1 MGLFKLPSPHPNLSR
16 NGYDLSSR
24 KVFSAPAGALL
35 PIGVWE
41 CNPTEKFSFKV
52 DDFVRTQ
59 PLNTAAFA
67 RCKEYYHFFFVPY
80 RSLWNHSDKFFTG
93 VTNGDRMYE
102 RPSLSDKLTGNEGN
116 FIPSSMPSFYIDEL
130 HSLLISQNKELVD
143 KLSAYSRQNDKAY
156 KVGSPNFISE
166 LEKIKLDIKGLT
178 LSSKDALGYDYAF
191 GAFRL
196 LHMLGYGIDDKG
208 QVFHPYKDMTAEE
221 ITSSKNGKIDWSSIT
236 DIDDILSYFVPHNL
250 ANPFRLLGYQRI
262 YNDFYRNQLWEKP
275 IPYTF
280 NVDWCNDNSKLQLK
294 NTEMYQMCQLRYRHW
309 TKDFYTGIY
318 PTASYNEGI
327 FNLPNYTNSVS
338 SVKRGDDGVRTSS
351 GLSNSVSTSD
361 IRAMFALEKMLERTR
376 AANGLDY
383 SNQIAAHYGFKVPE
397 GRRDVAQFIGGVD
410 NTIVI
415 NEVMSTAN
423 SSIDGTTKT
432 GSVVGQVFGKGIGTM
447 SSGRIDFEAKE
458 HGMIFC
464 IYSISPQVDYD
475 ARQFDPFN
483 RKFKREDYFQPEFE
497 NLGYQPLIQSDV
509 CFGGSPLD
517 GVKFGNSIL
526 GYTPRYSEY
535 KTSRDMLYNQ
545 FMTGGSMNA
554 WTTPRN
560 NYTKGKSRLS
570 VPDLLIDPNILYPI
584 FGLRYNG
591 KSDTDQF
598 LINSYFDVKAVRP
611 MAVNNQSLV

>member
-102 RPSLSDKLTGNEGN
+102 RPSFFDKLTANDGN
-116 FIPSSMPSFYIDEL
+116 FVPTSMPSFYLDEL
-130 HSLLISQNKELVD
+130 HRLLISQNKDLSA
-143 KLSAYSRQNDKAY
+143 KLSAYSKDAKKVYKA
-156 KVGSPNFISE
+156 GGANFVE
-166 LEKIKLDIKGLT
+166 LLEKTKLDLSNLT
-178 LSSKDALGYDYAF
+178 LSSYDALGYEYAY

-208 QVFHPYKDMTAEE
+208 QVFHPYKQVSDKEPGDRSGLFDMESLDE
-221 ITSSKNGKIDWSSIT
+221 V
-236 DIDDILSYFVPHNL
+236 LSYFIPHNL

-275 IPYTF
+275 VPYTF
-280 NVDWCNDNSKLQLK
+280 NVDWCNSSTKLQLK
-294 NTEMYQMCQLRYRHW
+294 NTEVYQMCQLRYRHW
-309 TKDFYTGIY
+309 TKDFYTGVY

-327 FNLPNYTNSVS
+327 FNLPNYTNS
-338 SVKRGDDGVRTSS
+338 KAEINKNNDGVSAS
-351 GLSNSVSTSD
+351 AGAISTSD

-397 GRRDVAQFIGGVD
+397 SRRDVAQFIGGVD

-423 SSIDGTTKT
+423 SSIDGTSKT

-447 SSGRIDFEAKE
+447 SSGRIEFEAKE

-535 KTSRDMLYNQ
+535 KTSRDMLFNQ
-545 FMTGGSMNA
+545 FMTGGSLNA

-560 NYTKGKSRLS
+560 NYTNTKARLS
-570 VPDLLIDPNILYPI
+570 VPDLLIDPNVLYPI
-584 FGLRYNG
+584 FGLKYNG

>member
-1 MGLFKLPSPHPNLSR
+1 MGLFKLPSSHPNLSR

-80 RSLWNHSDKFFTG
+80 RALWQHSDKFFTG
-93 VTNGDRMYE
+93 VTNGDRMFD
-102 RPSLSDKLTGNEGN
+102 RPSFLNQLRGDEGN
-116 FIPSSMPSFYIDEL
+116 FVPSSMPSFYLDEL
-130 HSLLISQNKELVD
+130 HRLLISKDAELSKEATSLTRVPGMLFKTGGVD
-143 KLSAYSRQNDKAY
+143 FADKIEKSKVEFGKFNLS
-156 KVGSPNFISE
+156 E
-166 LEKIKLDIKGLT
+166 
-178 LSSKDALGYDYAF
+178 KDALGYSYTY

-196 LHMLGYGIDDKG
+196 LHMLGYGIDDRG
-208 QVFHPYKDMTAEE
+208 RVFYPE
-221 ITSSKNGKIDWSSIT
+221 IFEKAPADLDPMAQALT
-236 DIDDILSYFVPHNL
+236 YFIPHNL

-275 IPYTF
+275 VPYTF
-280 NVDWCNDNSKLQLK
+280 NVDWCNSNVKLNLSAS
-294 NTEMYQMCQLRYRHW
+294 EIYQCCQLRYRHW
-309 TKDFYTGIY
+309 TKDFYTGVY

-327 FNLPNYTNSVS
+327 FNLPNYTNSNANINKS
-338 SVKRGDDGVRTSS
+338 NDGVSAASS
-351 GLSNSVSTSD
+351 GIISTSD

-397 GRRDVAQFIGGVD
+397 SRRDVAQFIGGVD

-423 SSIDGTTKT
+423 SSIDGTSKT

-509 CFGGSPLD
+509 CFGGSPAKPLE
-517 GVKFGNSIL
+517 FGNDIL
-526 GYTPRYSEY
+526 GYTPRFSEY
-535 KTSRDMLYNQ
+535 KTSRDMLYNE
-545 FMTGGSMNA
+545 FMTGGSLNA

-560 NYTKGKSRLS
+560 NYTKNKKGLT
-570 VPDLLIDPNILYPI
+570 VPDFLIDPNVLYPI
-584 FGLRYNG
+584 FGLKYNG

>member
-80 RSLWNHSDKFFTG
+80 RALWQHSDKFFTG
-93 VTNGDRMYE
+93 VTNGDRMFD
-102 RPSLSDKLTGNEGN
+102 RPSFLNQLKGDEGN
-116 FIPSSMPSFYIDEL
+116 FVPSSMPSFYLDEL
-130 HSLLISQNKELVD
+130 HRLLISKDAELSKESTSLTRVPGMLFKTGGVD
-143 KLSAYSRQNDKAY
+143 FADKIEKSKVEFGKLNL
-156 KVGSPNFISE
+156 SE
-166 LEKIKLDIKGLT
+166 
-178 LSSKDALGYDYAF
+178 KDALGYSYTY

-208 QVFHPYKDMTAEE
+208 RVFYPE
-221 ITSSKNGKIDWSSIT
+221 IFEKAPADLDPMAKALT
-236 DIDDILSYFVPHNL
+236 YFVPHNL

-275 IPYTF
+275 VPYTF
-280 NVDWCNDNSKLQLK
+280 NVDWCNSNVKLNLSAA
-294 NTEMYQMCQLRYRHW
+294 EIYQCCQLRYRHW
-309 TKDFYTGIY
+309 TKDFYTGVY

-327 FNLPNYTNSVS
+327 FNLPNYTNSNANINKSNDGVSAVS
-338 SVKRGDDGVRTSS
+338 SGVI
-351 GLSNSVSTSD
+351 STSD

-397 GRRDVAQFIGGVD
+397 SRRDVAQFIGGVD

-423 SSIDGTTKT
+423 SSIDGTSKT

-447 SSGRIDFEAKE
+447 SSGRIDFEVKE

-509 CFGGSPLD
+509 CFGGSPAKPLE
-517 GVKFGNSIL
+517 FGNDIL
-526 GYTPRYSEY
+526 GYTPRFSEY
-535 KTSRDMLYNQ
+535 KTSRDMLYNE
-545 FMTGGSMNA
+545 FMTGGSLNA

-560 NYTKGKSRLS
+560 NYTKNKKGLT
-570 VPDLLIDPNILYPI
+570 VPDLLIDPNVLYPI
-584 FGLRYNG
+584 FGLKYNG
-591 KSDTDQF
+591 KSNTDQF

>member
-102 RPSLSDKLTGNEGN
+102 RPSFVDKLTASEGN
-116 FIPSSMPSFYIDEL
+116 FVPTSMPSFYLDEL
-130 HSLLISQNKELVD
+130 HRLLISQNKDLSA
-143 KLSAYSRQNDKAY
+143 KLSAYSKDAKKVYKA
-156 KVGSPNFISE
+156 GGANFVE
-166 LEKIKLDIKGLT
+166 LLEKTKLDLSNLT
-178 LSSKDALGYDYAF
+178 LSSYDALGYEYAY

-208 QVFHPYKDMTAEE
+208 QVFHPYKQVSDKEPGDRSGLFDMESLDE
-221 ITSSKNGKIDWSSIT
+221 V
-236 DIDDILSYFVPHNL
+236 LSYFIPHNL

-275 IPYTF
+275 VPYTF
-280 NVDWCNDNSKLQLK
+280 NVDWCNSSTKLQLK
-294 NTEMYQMCQLRYRHW
+294 NFEVYQMCQLRYRHW
-309 TKDFYTGIY
+309 TKDFYTGVY

-327 FNLPNYTNSVS
+327 FNLPNYTNS
-338 SVKRGDDGVRTSS
+338 KAEINKNNDGVSAS
-351 GLSNSVSTSD
+351 AGAISTSD

-397 GRRDVAQFIGGVD
+397 SRRDVAQFIGGVD

-423 SSIDGTTKT
+423 SSIDGTSKT

-509 CFGGSPLD
+509 CFGGTPLD
-517 GVKFGNSIL
+517 GMKYGNTIL
-526 GYTPRYSEY
+526 GYTPRFSEY

-545 FMTGGSMNA
+545 FMTGGSLNA

-560 NYTKGKSRLS
+560 NYTNTKARLS
-570 VPDLLIDPNILYPI
+570 VPDLLIDPNVLYPI
-584 FGLRYNG
+584 FGLKYNG

>member
-1 MGLFKLPSPHPNLSR
+1 MGLFKLPVPHPNLSR

-80 RSLWNHSDKFFTG
+80 RALWQHSDKFFTG
-93 VTNGDRMYE
+93 VTNGDRMFD
-102 RPSLSDKLTGNEGN
+102 RPSFLNKLRGDEGN
-116 FIPSSMPSFYIDEL
+116 FVPSSMPSFYLDEL
-130 HSLLISQNKELVD
+130 HRLLIS
-143 KLSAYSRQNDKAY
+143 
-156 KVGSPNFISE
+156 
-166 LEKIKLDIKGLT
+166 
-178 LSSKDALGYDYAF
+178 KDAELSKEATSLTRVPGMLFKTGGVDFADKIENSKVEFGKLNLSEKDSLGYSYTY

-208 QVFHPYKDMTAEE
+208 RVFYPE
-221 ITSSKNGKIDWSSIT
+221 IFEKAPADLDPMAKALT
-236 DIDDILSYFVPHNL
+236 YFIPHNL

-275 IPYTF
+275 VPYTF
-280 NVDWCNDNSKLQLK
+280 NVDWCNSNVKLNLSAA
-294 NTEMYQMCQLRYRHW
+294 EIYQCCQLRYRHW
-309 TKDFYTGIY
+309 TKDFYTGVY

-327 FNLPNYTNSVS
+327 FNLPNYTNSNANINKS
-338 SVKRGDDGVRTSS
+338 NDGVSAASS
-351 GLSNSVSTSD
+351 GIISTSD

-397 GRRDVAQFIGGVD
+397 SRRDVAQFIGGVD

-423 SSIDGTTKT
+423 SSIDGTSKT

-447 SSGRIDFEAKE
+447 SSGRIDFEVKE

-509 CFGGSPLD
+509 CFGGSPAKPLE
-517 GVKFGNSIL
+517 FGNDIL
-526 GYTPRYSEY
+526 GYTSRFSEY
-535 KTSRDMLYNQ
+535 KTSRDMLYNE
-545 FMTGGSMNA
+545 FMTGGSLNA

-560 NYTKGKSRLS
+560 NYTKNKKGLT
-570 VPDLLIDPNILYPI
+570 VPDLLIDPNVLYPI
-584 FGLRYNG
+584 FGLKYNG

>member
-102 RPSLSDKLTGNEGN
+102 RPSFVDKLTANEGN
-116 FIPSSMPSFYIDEL
+116 FVPTSMPSFYLDEL
-130 HSLLISQNKELVD
+130 HRLLISQNKDLSA
-143 KLSAYSRQNDKAY
+143 KLSAYSKDAKKVYKA
-156 KVGSPNFISE
+156 GGANFVE
-166 LEKIKLDIKGLT
+166 LLEKTKLDLSNLT
-178 LSSKDALGYDYAF
+178 LSSYDALGYEYAY

-208 QVFHPYKDMTAEE
+208 QVFHPYKQVSDKEPGDRLGLFDMESLDE
-221 ITSSKNGKIDWSSIT
+221 V
-236 DIDDILSYFVPHNL
+236 LSYFIPHNL

-275 IPYTF
+275 VPYTF
-280 NVDWCNDNSKLQLK
+280 NVDWCNSSTKLQLK
-294 NTEMYQMCQLRYRHW
+294 NTEVYQMCQLRYRHW
-309 TKDFYTGIY
+309 TKDFYTGVY

-327 FNLPNYTNSVS
+327 FNLPNYTNS
-338 SVKRGDDGVRTSS
+338 KAEINKNNDGVSAS
-351 GLSNSVSTSD
+351 AGAISTSD

-397 GRRDVAQFIGGVD
+397 SRRDVAQFIGGVD

-423 SSIDGTTKT
+423 SSIDGTSKT

-509 CFGGSPLD
+509 CFGGTPLD
-517 GVKFGNSIL
+517 GTKYGNTIL
-526 GYTPRYSEY
+526 GYTPRFSEY

-545 FMTGGSMNA
+545 FMTGGSLNA

-560 NYTKGKSRLS
+560 NYTNTKARLS
-570 VPDLLIDPNILYPI
+570 VPDLLIDPNVLYPI
-584 FGLRYNG
+584 FGLKYNG

>member
-80 RSLWNHSDKFFTG
+80 RALWQHSDKFFTG
-93 VTNGDRMYE
+93 VTNGDRMFD
-102 RPSLSDKLTGNEGN
+102 RPSFLNQLTGDEGN
-116 FIPSSMPSFYIDEL
+116 FVPSSMPSFYLDEL
-130 HSLLISQNKELVD
+130 HRLLIS
-143 KLSAYSRQNDKAY
+143 
-156 KVGSPNFISE
+156 
-166 LEKIKLDIKGLT
+166 
-178 LSSKDALGYDYAF
+178 KDAELSKEATSLTRMPGMLFKTGGVDFSDKIERSKLEFGKLNLSEKDSLGYSYTY

-208 QVFHPYKDMTAEE
+208 RVFYPE
-221 ITSSKNGKIDWSSIT
+221 IFDKAPEDLDPMAKALT
-236 DIDDILSYFVPHNL
+236 YFIPHNL

-275 IPYTF
+275 VPYTF
-280 NVDWCNDNSKLQLK
+280 NVDWCNSNAKLNLSAA
-294 NTEMYQMCQLRYRHW
+294 EIYQCCQLRYRHW
-309 TKDFYTGIY
+309 TKDFYTGVY

-327 FNLPNYTNSVS
+327 FNLPNYTNSNANINKS
-338 SVKRGDDGVRTSS
+338 NDGVSAASS
-351 GLSNSVSTSD
+351 GIISTSD

-397 GRRDVAQFIGGVD
+397 SRRDVAQFIGGVD

-423 SSIDGTTKT
+423 SSIDGTSKT

-509 CFGGSPLD
+509 CFGGSPAKPLE
-517 GVKFGNSIL
+517 FGNDIL
-526 GYTPRYSEY
+526 GYTPRFSEY
-535 KTSRDMLYNQ
+535 KTSRDMLYNE
-545 FMTGGSMNA
+545 FMTGGSLNA

-560 NYTKGKSRLS
+560 NYTKNKKGLT
-570 VPDLLIDPNILYPI
+570 VPDLLIDPNVLYPI
-584 FGLRYNG
+584 FGLKYNG

>member
-102 RPSLSDKLTGNEGN
+102 RPSFVDKLTASEGN
-116 FIPSSMPSFYIDEL
+116 FVPTSMPSFYLDEL
-130 HSLLISQNKELVD
+130 HRLLISQNKDLSA
-143 KLSAYSRQNDKAY
+143 KLSAYSKDAKKVYKA
-156 KVGSPNFISE
+156 GGANFVE
-166 LEKIKLDIKGLT
+166 LLEKTKLDLSNLT
-178 LSSKDALGYDYAF
+178 LSSYDALGYEYAY

-208 QVFHPYKDMTAEE
+208 QVFHPYKQVSDKEPGYRSGLFDMESLDE
-221 ITSSKNGKIDWSSIT
+221 V
-236 DIDDILSYFVPHNL
+236 LSYFIPHNL

-275 IPYTF
+275 VPYTF
-280 NVDWCNDNSKLQLK
+280 NVDWCNSSTKLQLK
-294 NTEMYQMCQLRYRHW
+294 NIEVYQMCQLRYRHW
-309 TKDFYTGIY
+309 TKDFYTGVY

-327 FNLPNYTNSVS
+327 FNLPNYTNS
-338 SVKRGDDGVRTSS
+338 KAEINKNNDGVSAS
-351 GLSNSVSTSD
+351 AGAISTSD

-397 GRRDVAQFIGGVD
+397 SRRDVAQFIGGVD

-423 SSIDGTTKT
+423 SSIDGTSKT

-447 SSGRIDFEAKE
+447 SSGRIDFEVKE

-509 CFGGSPLD
+509 CFGGTPLD
-517 GVKFGNSIL
+517 GMKYGNTIL
-526 GYTPRYSEY
+526 GYTPRFSEY

-545 FMTGGSMNA
+545 FMTGGSLNA

-560 NYTKGKSRLS
+560 NYTNTKARLS
-570 VPDLLIDPNILYPI
+570 VPDLLIDPNVLYPI
-584 FGLRYNG
+584 FGLKYNG

>member
-24 KVFSAPAGALL
+24 KVFSSPAGALL

-102 RPSLSDKLTGNEGN
+102 RPSFVDKLTANEGN
-116 FIPSSMPSFYIDEL
+116 FVPTSMPSFYLDEL
-130 HSLLISQNKELVD
+130 HSLLVSQNKDLVE
-143 KLSAYSRQNDKAY
+143 KLSAYSKDAKKVYKA
-156 KVGSPNFISE
+156 GGAGFA
-166 LEKIKLDIKGLT
+166 EKIERIKLDLTNLT
-178 LSSKDALGYDYAF
+178 LSSKDALGYDYAY

-208 QVFHPYKDMTAEE
+208 QVFHPYKQVSDKEPGDRSGLFDMESLDE
-221 ITSSKNGKIDWSSIT
+221 V
-236 DIDDILSYFVPHNL
+236 LSYFIPHNL

-275 IPYTF
+275 VPYTF
-280 NVDWCNDNSKLQLK
+280 NVDWCNSSTKLQLK
-294 NTEMYQMCQLRYRHW
+294 NTEVYQMCQLRYRHW
-309 TKDFYTGIY
+309 TKDFYTGVY

-327 FNLPNYTNSVS
+327 FNLPNYTNS
-338 SVKRGDDGVRTSS
+338 KAEINKNNDGVSAS
-351 GLSNSVSTSD
+351 AGAISTSD

-397 GRRDVAQFIGGVD
+397 SRRDVAQFIGGVD

-423 SSIDGTTKT
+423 SSIDGTSKT

-509 CFGGSPLD
+509 CFGGTPLD
-517 GVKFGNSIL
+517 GMKYGNTIL
-526 GYTPRYSEY
+526 GYTPRFSEY

-545 FMTGGSMNA
+545 FMTGGSLNA

-560 NYTKGKSRLS
+560 NYTNTKARLS
-570 VPDLLIDPNILYPI
+570 VPDLLIDPNVLYPI
-584 FGLRYNG
+584 FGLKYNG

>member
-80 RSLWNHSDKFFTG
+80 RSLWCHSDKFFTG

-102 RPSLSDKLTGNEGN
+102 RPSFVDKLTANEGN
-116 FIPSSMPSFYIDEL
+116 FVPTSMPSFYLDEL
-130 HSLLISQNKELVD
+130 HRLLISQNKDLSA
-143 KLSAYSRQNDKAY
+143 KLSAYSKDAKKVYKA
-156 KVGSPNFISE
+156 GGANFVE
-166 LEKIKLDIKGLT
+166 LLEKTKLDLTNLT
-178 LSSKDALGYDYAF
+178 LSSYDALGYEYAY

-208 QVFHPYKDMTAEE
+208 QVYHPYRQVSDKEPGDRSGLFDMESLDE
-221 ITSSKNGKIDWSSIT
+221 V
-236 DIDDILSYFVPHNL
+236 LSYFIPHNL

-275 IPYTF
+275 VPYTF
-280 NVDWCNDNSKLQLK
+280 NVDWCNSSTKLQLK
-294 NTEMYQMCQLRYRHW
+294 NTEVYQMCQLRYRHW
-309 TKDFYTGIY
+309 IKDFYTGVY

-327 FNLPNYTNSVS
+327 FNLPNYTNSKAEINKS
-338 SVKRGDDGVRTSS
+338 NDGV
-351 GLSNSVSTSD
+351 SVSAGAISTSD

-397 GRRDVAQFIGGVD
+397 SRRDVAQFIGGVD

-423 SSIDGTTKT
+423 SSIDGTSKT

-509 CFGGSPLD
+509 CFGGTPLD
-517 GVKFGNSIL
+517 GTKYGNTIL
-526 GYTPRYSEY
+526 GYTPRFSEY
-535 KTSRDMLYNQ
+535 KTSRDMLFNQ
-545 FMTGGSMNA
+545 FMTGGSLNA

-560 NYTKGKSRLS
+560 NYTNTKARLS
-570 VPDLLIDPNILYPI
+570 VPDLLIDPNVLYPI
-584 FGLRYNG
+584 FGLKYNG

-598 LINSYFDVKAVRP
+598 LVNSYFDVKAVRP

>member
-80 RSLWNHSDKFFTG
+80 RALWQHSDKFFTG
-93 VTNGDRMYE
+93 VTNGDRMFD
-102 RPSLSDKLTGNEGN
+102 RPSFLNQLKGDEGN
-116 FIPSSMPSFYIDEL
+116 FVPSSMPSFYLDEL
-130 HSLLISQNKELVD
+130 HRLLISKDAELSKEATSLTRVPGMLFKTGGVD
-143 KLSAYSRQNDKAY
+143 FSDKIEKSKVEFGKLNL
-156 KVGSPNFISE
+156 SE
-166 LEKIKLDIKGLT
+166 
-178 LSSKDALGYDYAF
+178 KDALGYSYTY

-208 QVFHPYKDMTAEE
+208 RVFYPE
-221 ITSSKNGKIDWSSIT
+221 IFENAPADLDPMAKALT
-236 DIDDILSYFVPHNL
+236 YFIPHNL

-275 IPYTF
+275 VPYTF
-280 NVDWCNDNSKLQLK
+280 NVDWCNSNVKLNLSAA
-294 NTEMYQMCQLRYRHW
+294 EIYQCCQLRYRHW
-309 TKDFYTGIY
+309 TKDFYTGVY

-327 FNLPNYTNSVS
+327 FNLPNYTNSNVNINKS
-338 SVKRGDDGVRTSS
+338 NDGVSAASS
-351 GLSNSVSTSD
+351 GIISTSD

-397 GRRDVAQFIGGVD
+397 SRRDVAQFIGGVD

-423 SSIDGTTKT
+423 SSIDGTSKT

-509 CFGGSPLD
+509 CFGGSPAKPLE
-517 GVKFGNSIL
+517 FGNDIL
-526 GYTPRYSEY
+526 GYTLRYSEY
-535 KTSRDMLYNQ
+535 KTSRDMLYNE
-545 FMTGGSMNA
+545 FMTGGSLNA

-560 NYTKGKSRLS
+560 NYTKNKKGLT
-570 VPDLLIDPNILYPI
+570 VPDLLIDPNVLYPI
-584 FGLRYNG
+584 FGLKYNG

>member
-80 RSLWNHSDKFFTG
+80 RALWQHSDKFFTG
-93 VTNGDRMYE
+93 VTNGDRMFD
-102 RPSLSDKLTGNEGN
+102 RPSFLNQLKGDEGN
-116 FIPSSMPSFYIDEL
+116 FVPSSMPSFYLDEL
-130 HSLLISQNKELVD
+130 HRLLISKDAELSKEATSLTRVPGMLFKTGGVD
-143 KLSAYSRQNDKAY
+143 FS
-156 KVGSPNFISE
+156 
-166 LEKIKLDIKGLT
+166 EKIEKSKVEFGKLN
-178 LSSKDALGYDYAF
+178 LSEKDALGYSYTY

-208 QVFHPYKDMTAEE
+208 RVFYPE
-221 ITSSKNGKIDWSSIT
+221 IFEKAPADLDPMEQALT
-236 DIDDILSYFVPHNL
+236 YFIPHNL

-275 IPYTF
+275 VPYTF
-280 NVDWCNDNSKLQLK
+280 NVDWCNSNVKLNLSAA
-294 NTEMYQMCQLRYRHW
+294 EIYQCCQLRYRHW
-309 TKDFYTGIY
+309 TKDFYTGVY

-327 FNLPNYTNSVS
+327 FNLPNYTNSNANINKS
-338 SVKRGDDGVRTSS
+338 NDGVSAASS
-351 GLSNSVSTSD
+351 GIISTSD

-397 GRRDVAQFIGGVD
+397 SRRDVAQFIGGVD

-423 SSIDGTTKT
+423 SSIDGTSKT

-447 SSGRIDFEAKE
+447 SSGRIDFEVKE

-509 CFGGSPLD
+509 CFGGSPIKPLE
-517 GVKFGNSIL
+517 FGNDIL
-526 GYTPRYSEY
+526 GYTPRFSEY
-535 KTSRDMLYNQ
+535 KTSRDMLYNE
-545 FMTGGSMNA
+545 FMTGGSLNS

-560 NYTKGKSRLS
+560 NYTKNKKGLT
-570 VPDLLIDPNILYPI
+570 VPDLLIDPNVLYPI
-584 FGLRYNG
+584 FGLKYNG

-598 LINSYFDVKAVRP
+598 LVNSYFDVKAVRP

>member
-80 RSLWNHSDKFFTG
+80 RALWQHSDKFFTG
-93 VTNGDRMYE
+93 VTNGDRMFD
-102 RPSLSDKLTGNEGN
+102 RPTFLNQLKGDEGN
-116 FIPSSMPSFYIDEL
+116 FVPSSMPSFYLDEL
-130 HSLLISQNKELVD
+130 HRLLISKD
-143 KLSAYSRQNDKAY
+143 
-156 KVGSPNFISE
+156 SE
-166 LEKIKLDIKGLT
+166 LSREATSLTRVPGMLFKTGGVDFSEKIEKSKVEFGKLN
-178 LSSKDALGYDYAF
+178 LSEKDALGYSYTY

-208 QVFHPYKDMTAEE
+208 RVFYPEIFEKAPADLDPMEE
-221 ITSSKNGKIDWSSIT
+221 ALT
-236 DIDDILSYFVPHNL
+236 YFIPHNL

-275 IPYTF
+275 VPYTF
-280 NVDWCNDNSKLQLK
+280 NVDWCNSNVKLNLSAA
-294 NTEMYQMCQLRYRHW
+294 EIYQCCQLRYRHW
-309 TKDFYTGIY
+309 TKDFYTGVY

-327 FNLPNYTNSVS
+327 FNLPNYTNSNANIN
-338 SVKRGDDGVRTSS
+338 KRNDGVSAASS
-351 GLSNSVSTSD
+351 GIISTSD

-397 GRRDVAQFIGGVD
+397 SRRDVAQFIGGVD

-423 SSIDGTTKT
+423 SSIDGTSKT

-458 HGMIFC
+458 HGIIFC

-509 CFGGSPLD
+509 CFGGSPAKPLE
-517 GVKFGNSIL
+517 FGNDIL
-526 GYTPRYSEY
+526 GYTPRFSEY
-535 KTSRDMLYNQ
+535 KTSRDMLYNE
-545 FMTGGSMNA
+545 FMTGGSLNA

-560 NYTKGKSRLS
+560 NYTKNKKGLT
-570 VPDLLIDPNILYPI
+570 VPDLLIDPNVLYPI
-584 FGLRYNG
+584 FGLKYNG

-611 MAVNNQSLV
+611 MAVNNQSLM

>member
-80 RSLWNHSDKFFTG
+80 RALWQHSDKFFTG
-93 VTNGDRMYE
+93 VTNGDRMFD
-102 RPSLSDKLTGNEGN
+102 RPSFLNQLKGDEGN
-116 FIPSSMPSFYIDEL
+116 FVPSSMPSFYLDEL
-130 HSLLISQNKELVD
+130 HRLLISKDSELSKEVTSLTRAPGMLFKTGGVDFVD
-143 KLSAYSRQNDKAY
+143 KIERSKVEFGKLNLSD
-156 KVGSPNFISE
+156 
-166 LEKIKLDIKGLT
+166 
-178 LSSKDALGYDYAF
+178 KDALGYSYAY

-208 QVFHPYKDMTAEE
+208 RVFYPE
-221 ITSSKNGKIDWSSIT
+221 IFEKAPADLDPMAKALT
-236 DIDDILSYFVPHNL
+236 YFIPHNL

-275 IPYTF
+275 VPYTF
-280 NVDWCNDNSKLQLK
+280 NVDWCNSNVKLNLSAA
-294 NTEMYQMCQLRYRHW
+294 EIYQCCQLRYRHW
-309 TKDFYTGIY
+309 AKDFYTGVY

-327 FNLPNYTNSVS
+327 FNLPNYTNSNANINKS
-338 SVKRGDDGVRTSS
+338 NDGVSAASS
-351 GLSNSVSTSD
+351 GIISTSD

-397 GRRDVAQFIGGVD
+397 SRRDVAQFIGGVD

-423 SSIDGTTKT
+423 SSIDGTSKT

-509 CFGGSPLD
+509 CFGGSPAKPLE
-517 GVKFGNSIL
+517 FGNDIL
-526 GYTPRYSEY
+526 GYTPRFSEY
-535 KTSRDMLYNQ
+535 KTSRDMLYNE
-545 FMTGGSMNA
+545 FMTGGSLNA

-560 NYTKGKSRLS
+560 NYTKNKKGLT
-570 VPDLLIDPNILYPI
+570 VPDLLIDPNVLYPI
-584 FGLRYNG
+584 FGLKYNG
-591 KSDTDQF
+591 KSGTDQF